1 MELRQL
7 RYFLAVADCRS
18 FVGAASK
25 LFITRQAVSKA
36 VSQLETEVNVELFM
50 RDSNGA
56 FLTPAGV
63 KFYDRVRPIVAELD
77 QVRLE
82 MQSYG
87 HRYFQ
92 RIRIA
97 FAVGTMYPFEDR
109 LIEYQRR
116 EENTE
121 IEYLEIPE
129 AEALKMLR
137 AQNTDLVISTTPT
150 EDPLFI
156 SEPFFSSPLGILI
169 RKTESLSEISSLTC
183 RDLVWL
189 PLAIQSDIGLMDFCK
204 KNTLT
209 PQFQGYD
216 LRRLFELATKGQCA
230 LLLPQCLIP
239 ENRTELCWIPVEG
252 AGDWTLCMTYPK
264 TMEQNPLYSATV
276 DHLCQNVFQINA
288 DVPKILP
295 RVIE

>member
-25 LFITRQAVSKA
+25 LYITRQAVSKA
-36 VSQLETEVNVELFM
+36 VSQLESEVNAELFM

-63 KFYDRVRPIVAELD
+63 KFYDRIRPLVAEMD
-77 QVRLE
+77 QVRQE
-82 MQSYG
+82 MQTYG
-87 HRYFQ
+87 HRYYQ

-97 FAVGTMYPFEDR
+97 FSVGTMPPFEDR
-109 LIEYQRR
+109 LIEYRRR

-121 IEYLEIPE
+121 IEYQEVPE
-129 AEALKMLR
+129 AEALRLLR
-137 AQNTDLVISTTPT
+137 EQQADLMISATPS
-150 EDPLFI
+150 EDPLLI
-156 SEPFFSSPLGILI
+156 SEPFFSSPLGVLI
-169 RKTESLSEISSLTC
+169 RKTRTLEDVATLTC

-189 PLAIQSDIGLMDFCK
+189 PLAIHSDIGLGDFCR

-216 LRRLFELATKGQCA
+216 FRRLFDLASKGQCA
-230 LLLPQCLIP
+230 LLLPQCLVP
-239 ENRTELCWIPVEG
+239 EIRTDLLWIPIERVGE
-252 AGDWTLCMTYPK
+252 WTLCLTYHK
-264 TMEQNPLYSATV
+264 SMEQNSLYSAAV
-276 DHLCQNVFQINA
+276 DHLCQNVLQTGA